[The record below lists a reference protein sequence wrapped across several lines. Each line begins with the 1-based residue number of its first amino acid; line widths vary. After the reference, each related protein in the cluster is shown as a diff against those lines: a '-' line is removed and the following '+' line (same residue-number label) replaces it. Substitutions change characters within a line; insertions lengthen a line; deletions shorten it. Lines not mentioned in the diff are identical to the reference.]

1 MKKLLLAAS
10 LLAFAAC
17 KKQPEPSGP
26 KLGAPEAGGYTREL
40 VPAAATVTASSG
52 PVHISLSMPTT
63 SYRAADNSLW
73 VKYTITNIGTEPFSV
88 MSEAFFFDPNALMRT
103 SLYSVEVQTA
113 EGGYVVFSNPESHMP
128 PEECWPDI
136 YKLPETE
143 FYGKVLFYLPV
154 GKSTSTAALAY
165 QSRMGGWCR
174 KEPRPRP
181 IGDFGQ
187 LRSVILFPGKYRIRA
202 GYHAGTPDVEPPME
216 PTAEDVTIYTPWIAF
231 EATH

>member
-1 MKKLLLAAS
+1 MKKLLLTAS

-128 PEECWPDI
+128 PEECWPEI
-136 YKLPETE
+136 YTLPETD
-143 FYGKVLFYLPV
+143 FYGRVFFFLPV
-154 GKSTSTAALAY
+154 GKSTSTVALAY
-165 QSRMGGWCR
+165 QSRRAGWCD

-202 GYHAGTPDVEPPME
+202 EYDNKVNRPDSPVRARP
-216 PTAEDVTIYTPWIAF
+216 DSVKFHTPWIEF
-231 EATH
+231 EATP

>member
-1 MKKLLLAAS
+1 MKKLLLAIS

-17 KKQPEPSGP
+17 KKQPAPSGP
-26 KLGAPEAGGYTREL
+26 KLGAPEAGGYTRET
-40 VPAAATVTASSG
+40 VPAAVTVSASSG
-52 PVHISLSMPTT
+52 PVKITLSMPTT

-113 EGGYVVFSNPESHMP
+113 EGGYVSLSTPEDHMP
-128 PEECWPDI
+128 PQECWPEI
-136 YKLPETE
+136 YKLPETD
-143 FYGKVLFYLPV
+143 FYGQVFFFLPV

-165 QSRMGGWCR
+165 QTRMAGWCR

-187 LRSVILFPGKYRIRA
+187 IKAVSLFPGKYRIRA
-202 GYHAGTPDVEPPME
+202 EYDNKVNRPDSPVRARP
-216 PTAEDVTIYTPWIAF
+216 DSVKFHTPWIEF
-231 EATH
+231 EATP

>member
-1 MKKLLLAAS
+1 MKKFLLAIS

-17 KKQPEPSGP
+17 KKQAEPSGP
-26 KLGAPEAGGYTREL
+26 KLGAPDAGGYTREL

-143 FYGKVLFYLPV
+143 FYGQVFFFLPV

-165 QSRMGGWCR
+165 QTRMAGWCR

-202 GYHAGTPDVEPPME
+202 RYRKRTPRLSIPLEERPDAVEFH
-216 PTAEDVTIYTPWIAF
+216 TPWIEF
-231 EATH
+231 EATP

>member
-1 MKKLLLAAS
+1 MKKFLLAIS

-17 KKQPEPSGP
+17 KKQAEPSGP
-26 KLGAPEAGGYTREL
+26 KLGAPDAGGYTREL

-52 PVHISLSMPTT
+52 PVKITLSMPTT
-63 SYRAADNSLW
+63 SYRAADHSLW
-73 VKYTITNIGTEPFSV
+73 VKYTITNVGKEPFSV

-103 SLYSVEVQTA
+103 SLYYVEVQTA
-113 EGGYVVFSNPESHMP
+113 KGGYVPFYDPESHFP
-128 PEECWPDI
+128 PRECWPEI
-136 YKLPETE
+136 YTLPETD
-143 FYGKVLFYLPV
+143 FYGRVFFFLPV
-154 GKSTSTAALAY
+154 GKSTSTVALAY
-165 QSRMGGWCR
+165 QSRRAGWCD

-187 LRSVILFPGKYRIRA
+187 IKAVSLFPGKYRIRA